1 MEIKIMNEY
10 ENKVI
15 GRKEITFEINYTQNP
30 PSRLQAKNELA
41 KQIKVEPN
49 LVVIKKMANV
59 FGLRK
64 MICNA
69 NVYPDE
75 KILTKFEPKYI
86 IKRLK
91 KAEEKGGAQQETP
104 KQEETKPEPKEE
116 KKEGEQ

>member
-30 PSRLQAKNELA
+30 PTRLQAKNELA
-41 KQIKVEPN
+41 KQIKVEPD
-49 LVVIKKMANV
+49 LIVIKKMANV

-75 KILTKFEPKYI
+75 KILTKFEPKYLI
-86 IKRLK
+86 ERLK
-91 KAEEKGGAQQETP
+91 KEKKPEEKV
-104 KQEETKPEPKEE
+104 EEAEPKEE
-116 KKEGEQ
+116 PKEKKVGSNG